1 MELLILLGAIA
12 VIVIVV
18 GWLFKLV
25 RNTVQTALL
34 VGFLLLA
41 LYFFFDIGPGA
52 VWEQIQLWFGNGLGG
67 R

>member
-52 VWEQIQLWFGNGLGG
+52 VWEQIQLWLGNGLGG